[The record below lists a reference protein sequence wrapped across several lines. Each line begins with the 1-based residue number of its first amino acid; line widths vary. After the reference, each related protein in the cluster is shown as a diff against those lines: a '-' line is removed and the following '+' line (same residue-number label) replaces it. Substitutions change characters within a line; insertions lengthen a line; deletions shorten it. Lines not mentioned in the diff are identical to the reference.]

1 MSFQSSLS
9 GINAATQK
17 LDVIGV
23 NVANAQTVGFKET
36 KANFADM
43 FVNSSQGMTMGS
55 GALSVKLAQQFQQ
68 GNLQSS
74 TNVLDIAISGQGFF
88 QVMRP
93 DGSLAYSRNGEFH
106 VDKDQY
112 LVTVSGDKV
121 MGVNGPIQI
130 DMAKY
135 GGTLR
140 ISPEGKIQGSDG
152 VTRGPEKIVPDPL
165 NLGKTISTP
174 GDYVYQ
180 DIATLQLHSFRNIG
194 GLESLGDN
202 LWGESRTTGA
212 MVFGTPGSGIFGIVE
227 AGMTEASNA
236 DLNENLV
243 NMIVAQREYQGNS
256 QAMKIQLE
264 MDLSLAKL

>member
-1 MSFQSSLS
+1 MSFQASLS
-9 GINAATQK
+9 GINAAAEK

-36 KANFADM
+36 KAKFADLY
-43 FVNSSQGMTMGS
+43 VNKTQGMSLGS
-55 GALSVKLAQQFQQ
+55 GALSVTLAQQFEQ

-74 TNVLDIAISGQGFF
+74 TNALDIAISGQGFF
-88 QVMRP
+88 QVMRS
-93 DGSLAYSRNGEFH
+93 DGSLVYTRNGEFH
-106 VDKDQY
+106 TDKDQY
-112 LVTVSGDKV
+112 LVTASGDKV

-135 GGTLR
+135 GGSLR
-140 ISPEGKIQGSDG
+140 ISPEGVIQGNDG
-152 VTRGPEKIVPDPL
+152 ATRGPDKVVPDPL
-165 NLGKTISTP
+165 NIGKTVTVP
-174 GDYVYQ
+174 GDLLYQ

-202 LWGESRTTGA
+202 QWGESTASGA
-212 MVFGTPGSGIFGIVE
+212 RVYGTPGSGIFGLVA

-256 QAMKIQLE
+256 QALKIQVD